1 MANLKRFSLEGKVAL
16 VTGAAGLYGRAISEA
31 LCEAGA
37 YTYLGSRN
45 LPNLQLLAAELQK
58 SGGQAEAIELD
69 QGSETSMQQA
79 IRKIEQQSGK
89 LDVLVNNAVIRSA
102 LFGWEHS
109 LAEYDASL
117 HVNASGLFYLTH
129 LVASLMKQQH
139 CGSIINIGSM
149 MGMVGVENANYA
161 GTDYP
166 TDHSPAYFFEK
177 GGMVNFT
184 RHAASILGVDNIRVN
199 CINPG
204 GLQTPNHQEIFV
216 KNYSA
221 RTQLGRMAR
230 HEDIKGIIIL
240 LASDA
245 ASYITGAIIPL
256 DGGYTAK

>member
-31 LCEAGA
+31 LSEAGA

-45 LPNLQLLAAELQK
+45 LSNLQLLADELQK
-58 SGGQAEAIELD
+58 NGGQAEAVELD
-69 QGSETSMQQA
+69 QGSQTSMQLA

-89 LDVLVNNAVIRSA
+89 LDILVNNAVIRNA
-102 LFGWEHS
+102 TVGWEHS
-109 LAEYDASL
+109 LADYDASL
-117 HVNASGLFYLTH
+117 HVNAAGLFYLTQ
-129 LVASLMKQQH
+129 LAASLMKRQRS
-139 CGSIINIGSM
+139 GSIINIGSM
-149 MGMVGVENANYA
+149 MGMIGVENANYA

-166 TDHSPAYFFEK
+166 TDLSPVYFYEK

-184 RHAASILGVDNIRVN
+184 RHAASILGADNIRVN

-204 GLQTPNHQEIFV
+204 GLQTPEHPKIFV

-230 HEDIKGIIIL
+230 HEDIKGITIL